1 MTNAQFSQ
9 TAAHPPRRSSR
20 EAVIRQFISS
30 LPAITLLL
38 LALLAAAPLWGPGI
52 VNTRAGGDSPFLLW
66 RTHQMA
72 VNLRAGVFP
81 VRWMPDAA
89 YGYGYP
95 FFSYYAALPFY
106 CAGLLNIVGLDI
118 LTAIK
123 LTQTFGFIAS
133 AFAMYGWARRH
144 FSRTGAWLAAVAYT
158 FAAFHL
164 VNVYTRGDSLSEFYA
179 FVFFPLILWAID
191 GTFEK
196 RRVRSVVALALA
208 FGGLLVTH
216 NLSALTFGVFVM
228 LYIGFQISNLSQPSR
243 LAPCVLGLILGLAL
257 SAWNW
262 APYFFEREYA
272 QLGEQTTGYF
282 NYSNHF
288 RSLDLVQPTLAFD
301 YEVGQTTPFAMS
313 SVQAAL
319 AAMGVIVIL
328 VRSIRRRKLDALS
341 TFTLTGLFLSTVMVT
356 PLSKPV
362 WDHVP
367 YLPIV
372 QFPWRFLTVQAV
384 FTALA
389 TAQIAVRKSQERG
402 DKKQDTEYTTR
413 NTQYMAVVLGLLL
426 AVTALANLHPTRLY
440 VSPADVTTE
449 KLQLYEMFTA
459 NIGTTIRYE
468 YMPRQVVPRLYTS
481 DALIEPDQV
490 VRAVALEGDAV
501 TSRSKAAPTR
511 QVWRV
516 TAGPLGA
523 SVAFPLVWWP
533 GWQATVDGK
542 STSIRPAN
550 SSGRIVL
557 DLTPGDH
564 TVVLSLGRT
573 PLRAVAEG
581 TSFAAAIGL
590 LVLLIFSNHQNTKTH
605 SLIIWFSS
613 RLGAFAAKPGVP
625 ALTCSL
631 ILVIALSIFVVRS
644 APVTTANDET
654 MDFSSLPYLHH
665 NPNGAELLPGL
676 RLETYNL
683 SADELQAGQ
692 MLNVSLNWINTGDPQ
707 AVSVQ
712 LVSPAQHLVGLESAP
727 TLAESTALILA
738 ITTTQTVHSLPI
750 PPEIPRGVY
759 LIKVLAGSDPVYLRP
774 VHIRNEAR
782 VSDAAVLARFGD
794 RIRLHRVH
802 AEQVTPTQLTV
813 TLDWSAAQPVEANYG
828 IAVRLRDASGSLVTS
843 IDTQPGYG
851 FLPTSLWRSGEL
863 VSDRYTLKLPEGT
876 LPGND
881 YQVEVI
887 LYDAATLAGVGQ
899 YIQGNVALTLYA
911 HRPLDSPALAH
922 FGPELALATLSIPAT
937 HQQGAPMLAATAGW
951 LATSAQSADRI
962 TRWTI
967 YDSTNTPIFTQ
978 TLDLVTGSSSS
989 LWPAGA
995 YVVGQVR
1002 LNVPTSLAP
1011 GQYHLG
1017 VTVLNLATRAEEG
1030 SYLAL
1035 SGFEIAGHP
1044 RSFTAPPMQHR
1055 SNVEFGQQIKLL
1067 GYDLNPQ
1074 VMSTN
1079 QPVALTLYWQ
1089 AIAAPRGDYTVF
1101 VHLFDPADEKVA
1113 AQHDAMP
1120 LEGRYPT
1127 SWWMAGEVVSETVTL
1142 NLTAIKPGGYR
1153 LAVGLYDAKTI
1164 TRLAAMGPD
1173 GVRLD
1178 ADRLVLP
1185 ESITRPH

>member
-1 MTNAQFSQ
+1 MTLAQFSQ
-9 TAAHPPRRSSR
+9 TAAHPLRRSSR
-20 EAVIRQFISS
+20 EAVIRQLISS

-38 LALLAAAPLWGPGI
+38 FALLGAAPLWGPGI

-106 CAGLLNIVGLDI
+106 LAGSLNVVGLDI

-123 LTQTFGFIAS
+123 LTQTLGFIAS
-133 AFAMYGWARRH
+133 AFAMYGWARHH
-144 FSRTGAWLAAVAYT
+144 FSQTGAWLAAVAYA

-164 VNVYTRGDSLSEFYA
+164 VNIYTRGDSLSEFYA

-196 RRVRSVVALALA
+196 RHARSVVALALA

-216 NLSALTFGVFVM
+216 NLSALTFGVFVA
-228 LYIGFQISNLSQPSR
+228 LYIGFQISNFKSHTSR
-243 LAPCVLGLILGLAL
+243 LAPCILGLILGLAL

-262 APYFFEREYA
+262 VPYFLEREYA

-319 AAMGVIVIL
+319 AATGVIVIL
-328 VRSIRRRKLDALS
+328 VQSIRRRKLDALS

-389 TAQIAVRKSQERG
+389 TAQVAVRKSQEGG

-413 NTQYMAVVLGLLL
+413 NTQYIAVVLGLLL
-426 AVTALANLHPTRLY
+426 VVTALANLHPTRLY
-440 VSPADVTTE
+440 IAPADVTTE

-481 DALIEPDQV
+481 DALIEPNQFM
-490 VRAVALEGDAV
+490 RAVTLEGDAAV
-501 TSRSKAAPTR
+501 SRSQAAPTR
-511 QVWRV
+511 QVWHV
-516 TAGPLGA
+516 TAGPFGA

-550 SSGRIVL
+550 SSGRVVL
-557 DLTPGDH
+557 DLTSGNH

-581 TSFAAAIGL
+581 MSAIAAIGL
-590 LVLLIFSNHQNTKTH
+590 LVLLIFSNHRGKSQG
-605 SLIIWFSS
+605 LIIWLSS
-613 RLGAFAAKPGVP
+613 RLGAFVLKLGVP
-625 ALTCSL
+625 ALLCSL
-631 ILVIALSIFVVRS
+631 ILFIALSVFVVHS

-654 MDFSSLPYLHH
+654 MDFSSQPYLHH

-676 RLETYNL
+676 RLESYNL
-683 SADELQAGQ
+683 SADELRAGQ
-692 MLNVSLNWINTGDPQ
+692 MLNVSLNWINAGNPQ
-707 AVSVQ
+707 TVSVQ

-750 PPEIPRGVY
+750 PPEIPQGVY

-774 VHIRNEAR
+774 VYIRNEAS
-782 VSDAAVLARFGD
+782 VSEAAVLSRFGD

-802 AEQVTPTQLTV
+802 AEQVTPMQLTV
-813 TLDWSAAQPVEANYG
+813 TLDWSVAQPVEANYE

-887 LYDAATLAGVGQ
+887 LYDAATLAGLGQ

-911 HRPLDSPALAH
+911 RRPLDSPTLAH

-937 HQQGAPMLAATAGW
+937 HQQGAPTLAATAGW

-967 YDSTNTPIFTQ
+967 YDSTNTPVFTQ
-978 TLDLVTGSSSS
+978 TLDLVPGSSSS

-995 YVVGQVR
+995 YVVGQMP

-1017 VTVLNLATRAEEG
+1017 VTVLNLATQVEEG
-1030 SYLAL
+1030 TYLAP
-1035 SGFEIAGHP
+1035 SAFEIAGHP
-1044 RSFTAPPMQHR
+1044 RSFTVPPMQHR
-1055 SNVEFGQQIKLL
+1055 SNIEFGQQIKLL

-1074 VMSTN
+1074 VTSTD

-1089 AIAAPRGDYTVF
+1089 AIATPRGDYTVF
-1101 VHLFDPADEKVA
+1101 VHLFDPADEKIA

-1127 SWWMAGEVVSETVTL
+1127 SWWTAGEVVSETVTL
-1142 NLTAIKPGGYR
+1142 NLTAVKPGEYR

-1164 TRLAAMGPD
+1164 TRLVAMGPD

-1178 ADRLVLP
+1178 ADRIVLP